1 LEYPENENVI
11 ASLACQLF
19 AAVAEKSNSGLF
31 ANGFRGEPIEAFL
44 LFPVF
49 VTAVLAF
56 YIFNN
61 NTGIA

>member
-1 LEYPENENVI
+1 LQQWRRNPI
-11 ASLACQLF
+11 
-19 AAVAEKSNSGLF
+19 VAFF
-31 ANGFRGEPIEAFL
+31 ANGFRGEAIEAFL